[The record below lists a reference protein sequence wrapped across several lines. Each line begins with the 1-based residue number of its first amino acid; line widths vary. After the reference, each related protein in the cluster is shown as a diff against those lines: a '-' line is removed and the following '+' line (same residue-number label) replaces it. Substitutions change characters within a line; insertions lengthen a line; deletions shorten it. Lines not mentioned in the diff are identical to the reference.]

1 MATERIWR
9 RSSRSTNGANC
20 VELFWR
26 RSSRSTNN
34 ANCVELGNT
43 LNLLRDSKNPG
54 PVLAGDV
61 RSLLRAIQSGQ
72 LEHP

>member
-1 MATERIWR
+1 MDTEQAWR
-9 RSSRSTNGANC
+9 RS
-20 VELFWR
+20 R
-26 RSSRSTNN
+26 RSQNG

-43 LNLLRDSKNPG
+43 LNLLRDSKNPR

-72 LEHP
+72 LERG